1 MHVTSSG
8 DIYVQIETETFKL
21 LENLLEMARSKS
33 GFVTTI
39 CNLSLKGND
48 RLYSVYFIFFFSN
61 VSVYGI
67 WLRYI
72 QYI

>member
-33 GFVTTI
+33 GFVTKI
-39 CNLSLKGND
+39 KM
-48 RLYSVYFIFFFSN
+48 
-61 VSVYGI
+61 
-67 WLRYI
+67 
-72 QYI
+72 

>member
-48 RLYSVYFIFFFSN
+48 RLYSV
-61 VSVYGI
+61 
-67 WLRYI
+67 
-72 QYI
+72 